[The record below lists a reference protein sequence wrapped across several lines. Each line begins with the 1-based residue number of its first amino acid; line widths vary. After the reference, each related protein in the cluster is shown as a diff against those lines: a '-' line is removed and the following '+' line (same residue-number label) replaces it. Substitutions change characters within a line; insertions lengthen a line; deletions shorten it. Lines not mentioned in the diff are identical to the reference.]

1 VLSSASLLE
10 QDANYH
16 LESQDDGVE
25 EDESIPEDALESDDS
40 FLQSDISDHS
50 EPDSAVGTT
59 GE

>member
-1 VLSSASLLE
+1 MLSSASLLE

-40 FLQSDISDHS
+40 FLQSDISDPS